1 MTPSAPG
8 RSESRIL
15 IVDDERDTCA
25 NLQDILGEFGFTVDT
40 ADDPLAALAM
50 VQEQAYDVA
59 LLDLRMPGLDG
70 IELCRRIRERWAGT
84 VRMIV
89 TAYADP
95 AATAA
100 AANAGAYRV
109 LTKPVDVRLLIG
121 LINAV
126 LEQPLV
132 LVVDDDHDLC
142 KSLEDVL
149 VQAGFRCGVTH
160 SASELVRQIGG
171 PVPQVFLVDLRLAD
185 EDGLSLLNSIRQ
197 RHPESRTI
205 LITAH
210 HDEIA
215 SRMGEAEAFGATVCL
230 KPFETRELIER
241 IRGTLPDASSSA
253 P

>member
-1 MTPSAPG
+1 MK

-15 IVDDERDTCA
+15 IVDDEQDTCA
-25 NLQDILGEFGFTVDT
+25 NLRDILGEFGFTVDT

-50 VQEQAYDVA
+50 VEERPYDVA

-70 IELCRRIRERWAGT
+70 IELCRRIRERWTGT
-84 VRMIV
+84 VRLIV

-95 AATAA
+95 EATAA
-100 AANAGAYRV
+100 AASAGAYRV
-109 LTKPVDVRLLIG
+109 LTKPVDARLLMG
-121 LINAV
+121 LIEAV

-132 LVVDDDHDLC
+132 LVVDDDRDLC
-142 KSLEDVL
+142 HSLEDVL

-160 SASELVRQIGG
+160 SASDLERQITG

-185 EDGLSLLNSIRQ
+185 EDGMSLLNRIRHH
-197 RHPESRTI
+197 HPRSRTI

-210 HDEIA
+210 HDEMA
-215 SRMGEAEAFGATVCL
+215 ARMGEAEAVGATVCL

-241 IRGTLPDASSSA
+241 IRGSLTDSQTSQP
-253 P
+253 